1 MNTKPKDLT
10 WLDYQHTVKL
20 FRKLFYSG
28 FKTIDAL
35 LTFSIAPGGL
45 SAHLTGSWVVVSGAG
60 QMMK

>member
-45 SAHLTGSWVVVSGAG
+45 SAHLTGS
-60 QMMK
+60 